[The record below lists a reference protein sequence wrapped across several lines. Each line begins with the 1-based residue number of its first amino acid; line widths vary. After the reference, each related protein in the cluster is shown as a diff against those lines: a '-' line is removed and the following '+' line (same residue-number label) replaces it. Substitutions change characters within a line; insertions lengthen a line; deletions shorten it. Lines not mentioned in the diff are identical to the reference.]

1 MKPFILTLCA
11 SAVLFLFS
19 CKAYKDVQEPEFRD
33 VQNVRLVDVGL
44 LQTKA
49 GADLLYYNPNNFGV
63 TLSAARGDVYLDN
76 KYIGRFELADKVSVK
91 KRGEF
96 IIPAILKL
104 DNISTIKNQND
115 IYKRKEVLVRIEG
128 TARLTKSGFSK
139 EIPIKYEKMES
150 VDKLRSIVSR
160 Q

>member
-1 MKPFILTLCA
+1 MKPFILSLCA
-11 SAVLFLFS
+11 SAVLIFSS

-33 VQNVRLVDVGL
+33 VQNVRLIDLGL
-44 LQTKA
+44 LKTKA
-49 GADLLYYNPNNFGV
+49 GADLIYYNPNSFGV
-63 TLSAARGDVYLDN
+63 TLSSARGDVYIDN

-104 DNISTIKNQND
+104 DNLSAIKNQND
-115 IYKRKEVLVRIEG
+115 IYKKKEVLVRIEG
-128 TARLTKSGFSK
+128 TALMTKVGFSK

-150 VDKLRSIVSR
+150 VDKLRAIISR
-160 Q
+160 

>member
-1 MKPFILTLCA
+1 MKTLISTLGA
-11 SAVLFLFS
+11 AVLLLLAS

-49 GADLLYYNPNNFGV
+49 GADLIYYNPNNFGV
-63 TLSAARGDVYLDN
+63 TLSDARGDVYLDN

-104 DNISTIKNQND
+104 DNISAIKNQND

-128 TARLTKSGFSK
+128 IARLTKAGFTK
-139 EIPIKYEKMES
+139 EIPIKYEKW
-150 VDKLRSIVSR
+150 KA
-160 Q
+160 